1 MPEDSIITYEALYEI
16 LRLEKYKV
24 ELQKID
30 QDFLEKV
37 VRYIREKNISIDSQK
52 LKDSVFAPLSVKKTK
67 KQVENAQRIMKE
79 LYEKRESK
87 IIQLALLFSR
97 TKNDLK
103 FADCLLEPEKKFFEE
118 LVEIFDKYRENV
130 LYKIIEG
137 RNPNQNSEPKILKT
151 FEEATVDNKTVK
163 ITADLPEFMGDEMEI
178 YGPFTEGQIVN
189 LPRKI
194 ADLLIQNSRAE
205 ENENT
210 KEDKEVLQEM

>member
-16 LRLEKYKV
+16 LRLEKYKI

-30 QDFLEKV
+30 PDFLEKV

-118 LVEIFDKYRENV
+118 LVDIFDKYRENV
-130 LYKIIEG
+130 LFKIIEG
-137 RNPNQNSEPKILKT
+137 RNPGQAEEPKILKT
-151 FEEATVDNKTVK
+151 SEEAPDENKTVK
-163 ITADLPEFMGDEMEI
+163 ITANLPEFMGDNMEV
-178 YGPFTEGQIVN
+178 YGPFNEGQIVS
-189 LPRKI
+189 LPKNI
-194 ADLLIQNSRAE
+194 AELLINNSRAE
-205 ENENT
+205 DENT
-210 KEDKEVLQEM
+210 KENKEILQEM

>member
-16 LRLEKYKV
+16 LRLEKYKP

-30 QDFLEKV
+30 QDFIEKV

-67 KQVENAQRIMKE
+67 KQVENAQKIIKE

-97 TKNDLK
+97 TKNDMK
-103 FADCLLEPEKKFFEE
+103 FVDCLLEQEKRLFEE
-118 LVEIFDKYRENV
+118 LISTFDKYRENV

-137 RNPNQNSEPKILKT
+137 RNPNQNEEPKILKIP
-151 FEEATVDNKTVK
+151 EEATVDNKTLK
-163 ITADLPEFMGDEMEI
+163 IIADIPQFVGENTEI
-178 YGPFTEGQIVN
+178 YGPFKEGEIVN
-189 LPRKI
+189 LPVKI
-194 ADLLIQNSRAE
+194 ADLLIQNQRAE

-210 KEDKEVLQEM
+210 ENSKEILQAV